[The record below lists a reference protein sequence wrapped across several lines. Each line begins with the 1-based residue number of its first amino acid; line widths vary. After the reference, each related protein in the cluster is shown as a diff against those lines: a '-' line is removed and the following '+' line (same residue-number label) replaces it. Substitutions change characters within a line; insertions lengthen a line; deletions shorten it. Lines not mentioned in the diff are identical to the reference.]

1 MATHKAATPAV
12 RSKAAAARRG
22 PKRRPSSTKLAVSFE
37 SRLADQVQRA
47 ARRQAAGNVSAWL
60 AAAAREHLRLEA
72 ARALLRE
79 HEATHG
85 RIPAASLAE
94 VEREWPAD

>member
-1 MATHKAATPAV
+1 MATHTTARSGARSKQTAV
-12 RSKAAAARRG
+12 RHG
-22 PKRRPSSTKLAVSFE
+22 PKRRPGSTKLAVSFE

-47 ARRQAAGNVSAWL
+47 AKRQSAGNVSAWL

-79 HEATHG
+79 HEAIHG
-85 RIPAASLAE
+85 RIPDASLAE